1 MKSFRKF
8 GALALSTLL
17 LLGLTA
23 CGGSNEEAAD
33 PVPEDGSG
41 NGVWVLTAGEL
52 PFANVEV
59 LQSETYEDGTYYYA
73 DVAEDGLIQ
82 VVNTVLLR
90 DFTASEED
98 SEAYLTD
105 CALALGEAD
114 ADRLVSVEVNDAYT
128 QQMTFPVY
136 VVTYTTGENE
146 DTREWAVFAMDTDLY
161 TYLYGISVT
170 MDAAEDMRDSMQDVF
185 ASLHL
190 SEPV

>member
-1 MKSFRKF
+1 MRLLKKKF
-8 GALALSTLL
+8 ALL
-17 LLGLTA
+17 LAVVLCLGLTA
-23 CGGSNEEAAD
+23 CGGSNEEVVD

-41 NGVWVLTAGEL
+41 NGVWVLTAGEQ
-52 PFANVEV
+52 PFANVET

-73 DVAEDGLIQ
+73 DMAEDGLIK
-82 VVNTVLLR
+82 VVNTVQPR
-90 DFTASEED
+90 DFSASEED
-98 SEAYLTD
+98 AEAYLTD

-114 ADRLVSVEVNDAYT
+114 ADSLVSFEANEAYT

-136 VVTYTTGENE
+136 VATYTTGENE
-146 DTREWAVFAMDTDLY
+146 DTREWTVFAMDTDLY

>member
-1 MKSFRKF
+1 M
-8 GALALSTLL
+8 
-17 LLGLTA
+17 
-23 CGGSNEEAAD
+23 
-33 PVPEDGSG
+33 
-41 NGVWVLTAGEL
+41 
-52 PFANVEV
+52 
-59 LQSETYEDGTYYYA
+59 
-73 DVAEDGLIQ
+73 
-82 VVNTVLLR
+82 LLR

-128 QQMTFPVY
+128 QQMTFAVY

-146 DTREWAVFAMDTDLY
+146 HPREWAVFAMDTDLY

>member
-1 MKSFRKF
+1 MKSFHKF

-23 CGGSNEEAAD
+23 CGGASEEAAETT
-33 PVPEDGSG
+33 PEDASG
-41 NGVWVLTAGEL
+41 NEVWVMTAGEQ
-52 PFANVEV
+52 PFANVET
-59 LQSETYEDGTYYYA
+59 LQSETYEDGTYYYE
-73 DVAEDGLIQ
+73 DMAEDGLIK
-82 VVNTVLLR
+82 VVNTVQPR
-90 DFTASEED
+90 DFSAED
-98 SEAYLTD
+98 TEAYLLD

-114 ADRLVSVEVNDAYT
+114 ADSLVSFEANEAYT

-136 VVTYTTGENE
+136 VATYTTGENE
-146 DTREWAVFAMDTDLY
+146 DTREWTVFAMDTDLY